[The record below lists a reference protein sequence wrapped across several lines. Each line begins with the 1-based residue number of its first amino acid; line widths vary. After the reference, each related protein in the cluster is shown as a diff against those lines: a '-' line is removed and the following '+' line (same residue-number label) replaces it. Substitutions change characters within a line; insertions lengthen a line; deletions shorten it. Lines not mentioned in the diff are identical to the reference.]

1 MPRLVAVYLISH
13 TLFPITGILKIAG
26 AGLRICLLHATLPV
40 SISTPFEV
48 ANADKRAGL
57 LHAKLTVSVKG
68 TLRNRRC
75 RFGSSFNASAGDG
88 SLHFLSSL
96 CYKKTSYI
104 GNRMALM
111 FLLRNGIVLQ
121 QSRSSET
128 LRANKIYRTG
138 VSKY

>member
-111 FLLRNGIVLQ
+111 FFAAKRNRIAT
-121 QSRSSET
+121 E
-128 LRANKIYRTG
+128 
-138 VSKY
+138 